1 MKIKATVWT
10 LTVDDNHGT
19 TTTVHGSEQDLM
31 DELRNRFDDN
41 TAEMSD
47 SNLIEHL
54 TEKCGICL
62 WINSHEIDVPQLKP
76 SGVHA
81 WMRPSDILTALNT
94 AVEDINEE
102 ANLDANPH
110 GALDA
115 LNLMLNYTYDQLFHG
130 VTTLE
135 GCIEHSYDVGYTLDD
150 VIGWIKR

>member
-1 MKIKATVWT
+1 MKTTVWT

-19 TTTVHGSEQDLM
+19 ATTVHGSEREVDAALRKLVEGDDDAPVA
-31 DELRNRFDDN
+31 DEELS
-41 TAEMSD
+41 EY
-47 SNLIEHL
+47 L
-54 TEKCGICL
+54 TEHCGICL
-62 WINSHEIDVPQLKP
+62 WIESHEIDVTQPKP

-94 AVEDINEE
+94 AIEDINEE

-110 GALDA
+110 GTLDA

-130 VTTLE
+130 VTNLE
-135 GCIEHSYDVGYTLDD
+135 DCVAASYDDTTLDD